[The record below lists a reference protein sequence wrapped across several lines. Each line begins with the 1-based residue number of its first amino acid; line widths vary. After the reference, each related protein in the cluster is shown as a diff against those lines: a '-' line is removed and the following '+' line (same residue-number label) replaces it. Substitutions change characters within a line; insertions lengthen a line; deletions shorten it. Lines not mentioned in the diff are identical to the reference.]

1 MGIVQIV
8 VLGIVQGLTEF
19 LPVSSSAHL
28 VLVPYFAHWQDQGLE
43 FDVALHVGSLVAVL
57 IYFRQ
62 DLLLISKA
70 WFDSLFKQRHSQ
82 ESRLAWGILL
92 GTLPAGLIGLAFN
105 DFVEHNL
112 RLPLVVAGTTLFYG
126 ILLGVAD
133 KFGKRERGEY
143 TLSWKEML
151 LIGCGQALALIPGT
165 SRSGITMTVGLFLGL
180 TRTAA
185 ARFSFLLSVPII
197 AAAGAHDGL
206 KLLKN
211 PANVDGHAML
221 LGMVVSAITA
231 YLCIALLLKW
241 LSRSSLMPF
250 VVYRLA
256 LGTFL
261 LFMW

>member
-8 VLGIVQGLTEF
+8 TLAIIQGLTEF
-19 LPVSSSAHL
+19 LPISSSAHL
-28 VLVPYFAHWQDQGLE
+28 VLVPYFTGWKDQGLE
-43 FDVALHVGSLVAVL
+43 FDVALHIGSLVAVL

-62 DLLLISKA
+62 DLLLISSA
-70 WFDSLFKQRHSQ
+70 WFDSVIKRKHSQ

-92 GTLPAGLIGLAFN
+92 GTIPAGLVGLAFS
-105 DFVEHNL
+105 DFIEHNL
-112 RLPLVVAGTTLFYG
+112 RIPLVVAITTLFYAV
-126 ILLGVAD
+126 LLGAAD
-133 KFGKRERGEY
+133 IFGKRERGEY
-143 TLSWKEML
+143 SLTWKEMV

-197 AAAGAHDGL
+197 ALAGAHDGL
-206 KLLKN
+206 KMLKN
-211 PANVDGHAML
+211 PTNVDWQAMA

-231 YLCIALLLKW
+231 YICIAFLLKW
-241 LSRSSLMPF
+241 LSRAGMMPF
-250 VVYRLA
+250 VIYRLA
-256 LGTFL
+256 LGLFL

>member
-1 MGIVQIV
+1 MSILQIV

-28 VLVPYFAHWQDQGLE
+28 VLVPYFTHWKDQGLE

-62 DLLLISKA
+62 DLLAMSKA
-70 WFDSLFKQRHSQ
+70 WFASVFKQQHSQ
-82 ESRLAWGILL
+82 ESRLAWGILFA
-92 GTLPAGLIGLAFN
+92 TLPAGLIGLAFN
-105 DFVEHNL
+105 DMVEHNL

-126 ILLGVAD
+126 ALLGVAD
-133 KFGKRERGEY
+133 WAGKRERGEY
-143 TLSWKEML
+143 SLSWKEML
-151 LIGCGQALALIPGT
+151 LIGCAQALALIPGT

-211 PANVDGHAML
+211 PANADWQAMG
-221 LGMVVSAITA
+221 LGMIVSAITA

-241 LSRSSLMPF
+241 LSRASLMPF
-250 VVYRLA
+250 VVYRFA

-261 LFMW
+261 LFIW